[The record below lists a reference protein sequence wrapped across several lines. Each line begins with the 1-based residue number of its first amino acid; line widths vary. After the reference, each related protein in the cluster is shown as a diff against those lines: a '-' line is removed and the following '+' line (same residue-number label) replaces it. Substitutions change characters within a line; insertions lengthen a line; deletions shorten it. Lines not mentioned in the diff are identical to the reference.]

1 MNFVNSDLD
10 KNITFVRPAYFI
22 ISGFSGIPN
31 IKYYYV
37 FLFLLF
43 IVSVMGNTVVMVIIC
58 LDQKLRAPK
67 YIAVFNLA
75 FTDLFGSSA
84 LLPKV
89 LDIFL
94 FDHPYISYNDCLAFL
109 FFYYTLFYMQ
119 PLNLVALS
127 YDRTIAIIFP
137 LHYHAKVTHRF
148 MFFLIGFF
156 WFFSITV
163 TLTLVCLLT
172 RHSYCNSV
180 VINSYFCDYGQIYR
194 LACDDITP
202 SFIFSAL
209 LTVLILWLPLVFIVF
224 TYIYIGFTLTKVA
237 TVHERVKAF
246 KTCTAHLSLVAIFF
260 LPLLIV
266 ATLTGVMHPHAR
278 MINLSLTSAFPP
290 SLNPVIYV
298 LQTKEI
304 KESVKKLFKIR
315 SQSKIAV
322 RI

>member
-10 KNITFVRPAYFI
+10 KNNTFVRPAYFI
-22 ISGFSGIPN
+22 ISGFSGIQN

-43 IVSVMGNTVVMVIIC
+43 IVSVLGNTLVMVIIC
-58 LDQKLRAPK
+58 LDHTLRTPK
-67 YIAVFNLA
+67 YIVVFNLA

-84 LLPKV
+84 LVPKV

-94 FDHPYISYNDCLAFL
+94 FDHPYIPYNDCFTFL
-109 FFYYTLFYMQ
+109 FFYYICLSMQ
-119 PLNLVALS
+119 ALNLVALS
-127 YDRTIAIIFP
+127 YDRMIAIIFP
-137 LHYHAKVTHRF
+137 LHYHVKVTHRF
-148 MFFLIGFF
+148 MFTLIASF
-156 WFFSITV
+156 WLFAFTITV
-163 TLTLVCLLT
+163 IAVSLLT

-194 LACDDITP
+194 LACDDRTP

-209 LTVLILWLPLVFIVF
+209 LTVLILGLPLVFIVF
-224 TYIYIGFTLTKVA
+224 TYLYIGFALSKVA

-246 KTCTAHLSLVAIFF
+246 KTCIAHLSLVAIFF
-260 LPLLIV
+260 FPLLIV
-266 ATLTGVMHPHAR
+266 ATLTGGMHPNAR
-278 MINLSLTSAFPP
+278 IVNLSLTSAFPP
-290 SLNPVIYV
+290 SLNPIIYV

-315 SQSKIAV
+315 RQSKIAV